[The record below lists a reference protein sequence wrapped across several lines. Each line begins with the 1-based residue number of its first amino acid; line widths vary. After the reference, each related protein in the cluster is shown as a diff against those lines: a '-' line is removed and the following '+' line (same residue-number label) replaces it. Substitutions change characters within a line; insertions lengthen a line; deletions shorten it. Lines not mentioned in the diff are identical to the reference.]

1 MTASLSAP
9 SIRARSR
16 EVCTFA
22 PGWIAMAMLFT
33 AMCGCTQNPYYA
45 APGSGAWQLSP
56 GPLTSANPTE
66 NPLEARVTELN
77 RRVQLLDDNNRQLHT
92 QLAQSEQKAEVFKD
106 EAELLREQLA
116 SMSEQLDASK
126 LMAQDAES
134 RVRGMQASTQMRGG
148 AVIKPNTS
156 LSLQAAQLRLAD
168 LDIIPD
174 GIQRR
179 IRIPA
184 DRLFQPGTA
193 LLLPTAQNVI
203 EPVAAQ
209 LSAIFARN
217 RIGVEAFA
225 DNSSLYN
232 GTNGTPLQLTSA
244 QASALVDLMARS
256 SGLDGG
262 QLSAVAQG
270 ASRPLGS
277 NETPVGR
284 AENRRIEII
293 IYPESL

>member
-1 MTASLSAP
+1 MKASLSAP

-16 EVCTFA
+16 EVCIA
-22 PGWIAMAMLFT
+22 SLDWKAMAMLFV

-56 GPLTSANPTE
+56 GPLTSANSTE

-156 LSLQAAQLRLAD
+156 LSLQAAQLSL
-168 LDIIPD
+168 
-174 GIQRR
+174 
-179 IRIPA
+179 
-184 DRLFQPGTA
+184 PG
-193 LLLPTAQNVI
+193 
-203 EPVAAQ
+203 
-209 LSAIFARN
+209 
-217 RIGVEAFA
+217 
-225 DNSSLYN
+225 
-232 GTNGTPLQLTSA
+232 
-244 QASALVDLMARS
+244 
-256 SGLDGG
+256 
-262 QLSAVAQG
+262 
-270 ASRPLGS
+270 
-277 NETPVGR
+277 
-284 AENRRIEII
+284 
-293 IYPESL
+293 

>member
-1 MTASLSAP
+1 
-9 SIRARSR
+9 
-16 EVCTFA
+16 
-22 PGWIAMAMLFT
+22 MAMLFT

-156 LSLQAAQLRLAD
+156 LSLQAAQLSLPG
-168 LDIIPD
+168 LEIIPE
-174 GIQRR
+174 GNQLR

-244 QASALVDLMARS
+244 QASALVELMARS